1 MNATSTCSECA
12 CMIQLSRA
20 SCAYCA
26 GNARKTMSKG
36 YTKGGYF
43 SSLFSTIR
51 PLMPLEPR
59 MIKRLFGHHGRVV
72 LASGPLLR
80 SRKRPLVALFLRGL
94 GYMLGLL
101 LFLPELGQQPAQQS
115 GEGTLGIGQGILGG
129 WRTPCRERFGSR
141 GINRIGHRV
150 CLLRL

>member
-1 MNATSTCSECA
+1 MTKKGSFSPPPRRKS
-12 CMIQLSRA
+12 L
-20 SCAYCA
+20 
-26 GNARKTMSKG
+26 GNGNFEMRS
-36 YTKGGYF
+36 
-43 SSLFSTIR
+43 
-51 PLMPLEPR
+51 PC
-59 MIKRLFGHHGRVV
+59 
-72 LASGPLLR
+72 PLLR

-129 WRTPCRERFGSR
+129 WRTPGRERFGSR

-150 CLLRL
+150 CLLRLVLRFSRDSSGADARHQESEHRSVFVSFQLLRGNRVL